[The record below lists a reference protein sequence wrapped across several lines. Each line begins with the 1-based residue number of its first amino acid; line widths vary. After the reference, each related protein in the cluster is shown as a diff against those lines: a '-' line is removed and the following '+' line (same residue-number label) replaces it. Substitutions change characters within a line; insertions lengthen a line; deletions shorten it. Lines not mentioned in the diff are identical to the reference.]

1 MPTDLIL
8 YALIAAGLVF
18 WLKTI
23 LGTRH
28 GEERERPNPFSG
40 IGQGQKDRARPAP
53 LDDVIDDGMAPI
65 FQKPVLP
72 RNVTIASAGV
82 EKSLEEIA
90 KADPGFDLSGFAT
103 AVQDAFAI
111 IVESFGSGDRDTL
124 KNLLEPK
131 VYAAF
136 DGALAQREKE
146 GHTMSTEIHAIRRV
160 EIMDASVQGDKAY
173 VTLRFV
179 ADETCVV
186 KSSDGAILSGNPD
199 RITEMNDIW
208 VFAKPVKSRDPRWFL
223 SETRDGDVREDSKT
237 PFSA

>member
-40 IGQGQKDRARPAP
+40 MGQGQKDSARPAP
-53 LDDVIDDGMAPI
+53 LDDVMDDAMMPAY
-65 FQKPVLP
+65 QKPVLP
-72 RNVTIASAGV
+72 KNVSIISADV
-82 EKSLEEIA
+82 EKSLEEVA
-90 KADPGFDLSGFAT
+90 KADAGFDLPAFAT

-136 DGALAQREKE
+136 DGALSQREKD

-160 EIMDASVQGDKAY
+160 EIMDANLQGDKAY
-173 VTLRFV
+173 VTLRFI

-186 KSSDGAILSGNPD
+186 KNSDGAILSGNPD

-208 VFAKPVKSRDPRWFL
+208 VFAKPIKSRDPRWFL
-223 SETRDGDVREDSKT
+223 SETRDGDVKEDSKT